1 MFLITNQEAEKKALA
16 ITSEGMHFKG
26 QYLPKESF
34 NILGKEVKFISKAFE
49 YVSLVEY
56 ENKQYFISDDLI
68 KKYKL

>member
-26 QYLPKESF
+26 QFLPKESF
-34 NILGKEVKFISKAFE
+34 NLLGKEVKFISKAFE

-68 KKYKL
+68 KK

>member
-16 ITSEGMHFKG
+16 ITSEGIHFKG

>member
-49 YVSLVEY
+49 YVSLIEY

-68 KKYKL
+68 P